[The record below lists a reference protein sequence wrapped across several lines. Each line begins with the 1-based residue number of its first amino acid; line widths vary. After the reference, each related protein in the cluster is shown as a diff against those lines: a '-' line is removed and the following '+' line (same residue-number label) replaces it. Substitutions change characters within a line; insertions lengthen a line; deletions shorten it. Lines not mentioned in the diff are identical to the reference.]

1 MSAERLKQLKE
12 RSKAR
17 RQLLAQQL
25 GVDEPFFSTVLGAKD
40 DSKNT
45 SSPNKPL
52 DLLEASGSSS
62 VAGGSGSPLQSDTDE
77 KKISKRKRSEDD
89 QSIYRDSKT
98 FLKGTHSLNPHNDYC
113 QHFVDSGYRP
123 HNFIRDTGI
132 ADRFEEYPKLKELI
146 KLKDE
151 IISERATPPMYLQCD
166 LDTFDLVDL
175 KYKFDVILIEPPLEE
190 YQRRCPGLMFNWRP
204 WQWDEIIKLDVPQV
218 AAQRSFCFLWCG
230 SAEGLDEGRKC
241 LKAWGFRRC
250 EDICWIKTNKTK
262 PGNTKYMEPNS
273 VLQHTKE
280 HCLMGIKGTVR
291 RSTDGDF
298 IHANVDL
305 DIIISEEPEY
315 GDTAK
320 PEEIFKIIEHFCL
333 GRRRLHIFGNDHTL
347 RPGWVTVG
355 PDITSSNYSSEQ
367 YHTYFN
373 VGSEEYLVGSTETI
387 EQLRPKSPP
396 ASKLKPGGARG
407 RGRGDG
413 GRGRGE
419 GRGRGDS
426 GRGRGDSSRGRG
438 DSGRGRAEPM
448 QNEGRGNSMLGSR
461 GGFSM

>member
-1 MSAERLKQLKE
+1 MIRKLKITLKMSSDRLKEMKE

-25 GVDEPFFSTVLGAKD
+25 GATDQNDFSSILGKSETVKQVPAAVINRSDSVTSPTSQDEFSFQDSSAKPISNEMKKRTTKRRNTDKEVEKD
-40 DSKNT
+40 D
-45 SSPNKPL
+45 
-52 DLLEASGSSS
+52 DS
-62 VAGGSGSPLQSDTDE
+62 VYT
-77 KKISKRKRSEDD
+77 
-89 QSIYRDSKT
+89 DSKT

-113 QHFVDSGYRP
+113 QHFVDTLHRP

-146 KLKDE
+146 KLKDQ
-151 IISERATPPMYLQCD
+151 IIAERATPPMYLKCD
-166 LDTFDLVDL
+166 LDTFDLTEL
-175 KYKFDVILIEPPLEE
+175 NYSFDAIIIDPPLEE

-204 WQWDEIIKLDVPQV
+204 WHWDEIIRLDIGQV
-218 AAQRSFCFLWCG
+218 AAQRAFCFLWCG

-241 LKAWGFRRC
+241 LKQWGFRRC
-250 EDICWIKTNKTK
+250 EDICWIKTNKTN
-262 PGNTKYMEPNS
+262 PGNTKYMEPDS

-315 GDTAK
+315 GSSDK
-320 PEEIFKIIEHFCL
+320 PEELFRIVEHFCL
-333 GRRRLHIFGNDHTL
+333 GRRRLHVFGNDHTI
-347 RPGWVTVG
+347 RPGWLTVG
-355 PDITSSNYSSEQ
+355 PDLTSSNYSTEQ
-367 YHTYFN
+367 YHSFF
-373 VGSEEYLVGSTETI
+373 SDSPDSYLVGNTELI

-396 ASKLKPGGARG
+396 LKSKNPNASGRG

-413 GRGRGE
+413 DGGQGRGQGFNRGA
-419 GRGRGDS
+419 GRTNYNPRSYMSKVGY
-426 GRGRGDSSRGRG
+426 
-438 DSGRGRAEPM
+438 
-448 QNEGRGNSMLGSR
+448 QN
-461 GGFSM
+461 